1 MQACSV
7 KQITKRSVIMWQ
19 LLVAL
24 FYLLSLTG
32 GDEYY
37 VFSPSNPQDCPTGL
51 PCHNLSFYT
60 DNSELYFVNNT
71 IFYFLEGTHTLEQDE
86 LLMISDVSN
95 LTLTAQ
101 DESFVSITCLE
112 SVGGGLAFF
121 MSNDITISKLH
132 FYSCGGKVPGILL
145 EMLEDFAMTKFSVLL
160 FGYTSHTFL
169 FIAVTNLTIYDI
181 SVQNG
186 TGYGLAAV
194 NTFDVQL
201 SYSSF
206 NYNNIATYTNPR
218 CSSTDTSK
226 IKTCFGGNAYFLYI
240 DPRDCLPVNE
250 TYYYLNISHSS
261 FNYGVNKVD
270 FYTNAG
276 LGIGM
281 FQSAS
286 FGIDVTIDSVTTIG
300 NTASYGANFVFDV
313 ANTAL
318 YHSLTINNLTS
329 THANGSEG
337 AGFLY
342 DHWIVINVLCTN
354 NTIKKLSR
362 TPLAITNSEFS
373 HNVASYGAGAYIT
386 STGYIQSDGC
396 AFKDIKMENNVFK
409 NNTGDVGTGLILQQ
423 YRSLQLEGD
432 VHFSL
437 KDIIIKANTNLTH
450 DQDFVYS
457 AVLIFSGE
465 NVTFNNVS
473 ISDNNMMSGLHI
485 HNSVVSITGT
495 SNTTVS
501 NNTAVKGG
509 GIYIQGSTSEIIF
522 KPPTNLVLSDNVAE
536 FGGGLFVDIAFGHL
550 MTEPLCFFQI
560 DNNDI
565 TTHIYSINNTATV
578 TGDILYS
585 STGTLFE
592 CKLFNSYFFQNCN
605 SSCVFNQLIV
615 NDDNTNKLKRISS
628 SPVRACFCD
637 GNGRPN
643 CTELIRT
650 IDVIPGINVPI
661 SANIAAVGLE
671 NGLTPGKL
679 KSNITYNDHQLESNC
694 TNWKT
699 KIRRFVI
706 NEIQNISE
714 GIKISLTID
723 NSLTPSQNI
732 PLTVHVNLL
741 PCPPG
746 FTISSGIC
754 DCNEYLASFRDPITC
769 NPITQTIKRIGNNW
783 IKYDTTENCTIIYED
798 CPFDYCNHF
807 SISFNITRPN
817 PQCAHNRTGTLCG
830 QCAKGLSLI
839 LGSNQCRQCSNE
851 YLALLV
857 AFATAG
863 IVLAVFLL
871 ILNLTVSV
879 GTVNGLIFY
888 ANVVKINEQAF
899 FPNGPSSIPHL
910 SQFIAWIN
918 LDLGIKTC
926 FYNGLN
932 AYAKT
937 WLQFVFPFYVFILLV
952 IIIIAAK
959 RSGKFARLVGTDI
972 IKVLV
977 TLFVLSYN
985 KILRTVMS
993 AMQMATIKC
1002 DNIVQSHV
1010 WLVDGSVEYWDIKHT
1025 ILFAFS
1031 LFVFLFIALP
1041 YTILHIF
1048 LPVLE
1053 KKLNHGH
1060 RWYFTFKFYYDANC
1074 APFREDYAF
1083 WSGVLL
1089 SIRLVLVVLIPFFSS
1104 KINTSIILGTIVMIM
1119 LITWNLPKEAGIYQQ
1134 KYLDIIES
1142 WFLLNLAF
1150 MCLMSLNDLSEL
1162 GTIIST
1168 SLAFI
1173 TFLVIIVFHIWMRVS
1188 QCLHRRVYQNLKK
1201 VGTSKYPSVINKIK
1215 SYLWD
1220 RTDLNTTANERIE
1233 LEDEGPLNNDDR
1245 NSDVFRDKIVYHDSN
1260 VYLEFT

>member
-1 MQACSV
+1 M
-7 KQITKRSVIMWQ
+7 TKRSVIMWQ

-37 VFSPSNPQDCPTGL
+37 VFSPNNPHDCPIDL

-60 DNSELYFVNNT
+60 NNSELYFINNT

-86 LLMISDVSN
+86 LMVISDVSN

-101 DESFVSITCLE
+101 DESFVSITCLQ

-121 MSNDITISKLH
+121 MCNDITINKLH
-132 FYSCGGKVPGILL
+132 FYSCGGKVPGVLL
-145 EMLEDFAMTKFSVLL
+145 DMLEDFAMTNFSVLL

-169 FIAVTNLTIYDI
+169 FIAVTDLTIYGM
-181 SVQNG
+181 SVQNS

-194 NTFDVQL
+194 NTFNVQL

-206 NYNNIATYTNPR
+206 NYSNIVTYTDPS
-218 CSSTDTSK
+218 CSSTDTFR
-226 IKTCFGGNAYFLYI
+226 TCFGGNAYFLYI
-240 DPRDCLPVNE
+240 DPRDCLPLNE
-250 TYYYLNISHSS
+250 TYYYLIISHSS
-261 FNYGVNKVD
+261 FDYGVDKED
-270 FYTNAG
+270 LYTNAG

-300 NTASYGANFVFDV
+300 NMAYYGANFAVNV

-342 DHWIVINVLCTN
+342 NHWIIINVLCTN
-354 NTIKKLSR
+354 NTITKLSR
-362 TPLAITNSEFS
+362 TPLVITNSEFS

-386 STGYIQSDGC
+386 STGYIQLDVC
-396 AFKDIKMENNVFK
+396 AFKGIKLENIVFK
-409 NNTGDVGTGLILQQ
+409 NNSGDVGTALIVQQ
-423 YRSLQLEGD
+423 YRSLQLERY

-437 KDIIIKANTNLTH
+437 KDIIVKANTILTH

-457 AVLIFSGE
+457 TILIFSGE
-465 NVTFNNVS
+465 NVTFDNVS

-485 HNSVVSITGT
+485 HNSVVSIIGT
-495 SNTTVS
+495 SNTTIS
-501 NNTAVKGG
+501 NNVAVKGG
-509 GIYIQGSTSEIIF
+509 GIYIQGSSSEIIF
-522 KPPTNLVLSDNVAE
+522 KPPANLVLSDNIAE

-550 MTEPLCFFQI
+550 MTDPLCFFQI
-560 DNNDI
+560 DNNNI
-565 TTHIYSINNTATV
+565 TTHIYSISNTATV

-585 STGTLFE
+585 STGTLFKCE
-592 CKLFNSYFFQNCN
+592 LLNNYFFQNCN
-605 SSCVFNQLIV
+605 SSSCVFNQLV
-615 NDDNTNKLKRISS
+615 VTDDNKNNLKRISS

-637 GNGRPN
+637 DNGSPN

-650 IDVIPGINVPI
+650 IDVIPGINVQI
-661 SANIAAVGLE
+661 SASIAAVGLQ

-679 KSNITYNDHQLESNC
+679 KSNITYSGYKLESKC
-694 TNWKT
+694 TDWKT
-699 KIRRFVI
+699 KIRRFVF

-723 NSLTPSQNI
+723 DSPAASQTI

-746 FTISSGIC
+746 FTISNGIC
-754 DCNEYLASFRDPITC
+754 DCNKYLASFHDPITC

-783 IKYDTTENCTIIYED
+783 IKYDTAEDCTIVYED
-798 CPFDYCNHF
+798 CPYDYCIHS

-830 QCAKGLSLI
+830 QCAEGLSLV
-839 LGSNQCRQCSNE
+839 LGSNHCRQCSNE

-857 AFATAG
+857 AFAIAG

-918 LDLGIKTC
+918 LDLGIETC

-932 AYAKT
+932 AYVKT

-952 IIIIAAK
+952 IIITAAK

-985 KILRTVMS
+985 KGLRTVMS
-993 AMQMATIKC
+993 TMQMAIIKC
-1002 DNIVQSHV
+1002 DDTIQSHV
-1010 WLVDGSVEYWDIKHT
+1010 WLVDGSVEYWDIKHM
-1025 ILFAFS
+1025 ILFIFS

-1041 YTILHIF
+1041 YTVLHIF

-1074 APFREDYAF
+1074 APFRDDYAF
-1083 WSGVLL
+1083 WGGVLL
-1089 SIRLVLVVLIPFFSS
+1089 SIRLVLAILIPFFSS
-1104 KINTSIILGTIVMIM
+1104 KTNTSIILGTIVMIM

-1134 KYLDIIES
+1134 KYLDILES

-1150 MCLMSLNDLSEL
+1150 MCLMSLNDASEL

-1168 SLAFI
+1168 SLAFL
-1173 TFLVIIVFHIWMRVS
+1173 TFLGIIVFHIWMRVS
-1188 QCLHRRVYQNLKK
+1188 QCRHRHVYQNLNKAN
-1201 VGTSKYPSVINKIK
+1201 TSKYPLVINNIK

-1220 RTDLNTTANERIE
+1220 RTNINIAPSEQIE
-1233 LEDEGPLNNDDR
+1233 LEDDGHSPAKYEDR
-1245 NSDVFRDKIVYHDSN
+1245 SSDIFQEKVVYHDSN
-1260 VYLEFT
+1260 VYLEIS